1 MGTITFIDINGQS
14 KETIPT
20 NEVNLMQ
27 LAVNNNI
34 LGIDAECGGCCSC
47 ATCHVVINN
56 KLDIIPKAQR
66 DELELL
72 NFVPNKEDNSR
83 LSCQILIDETLNDLI
98 VEVKSA

>member
-1 MGTITFIDINGQS
+1 MAIITFIDINGQS

-56 KLDIIPKAQR
+56 KIDIIPKAQG

-83 LSCQILIDETLNDLI
+83 LSCQVLIDETLNDLI

>member
-1 MGTITFIDINGQS
+1 MGIITFIDINGQS

-56 KLDIIPKAQR
+56 KLDIIPKAQG

-83 LSCQILIDETLNDLI
+83 LSCQVLIDETLNDLI

>member
-1 MGTITFIDINGQS
+1 MAIITFIDINGQI

-56 KLDIIPKAQR
+56 KIDIIPKAQG

-83 LSCQILIDETLNDLI
+83 LSCQVLIDETLNDLI